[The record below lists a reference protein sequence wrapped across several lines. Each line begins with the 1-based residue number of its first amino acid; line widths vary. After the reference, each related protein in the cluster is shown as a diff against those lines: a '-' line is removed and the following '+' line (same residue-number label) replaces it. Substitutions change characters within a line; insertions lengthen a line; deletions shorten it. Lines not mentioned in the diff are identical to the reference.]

1 MATSTKDPVLVVV
14 QLSGGN
20 DYLNTVIPYTDP
32 LYHEFRPI
40 VGVPQDEALP
50 IDDKLAFHPA
60 LAPLKEKFWDTG
72 KMALVH
78 GVGYPNPNRSHF
90 RSMDIWHTCEPDK
103 LGTEGWL
110 GRAIRDLDPKGENVL
125 TGVNFD
131 QGLPRALAVTGVPVA
146 SVAQLERYGVL
157 TGITGEEERSQALEV
172 FARIYGPTVGTSF
185 VMDYLAQT
193 GRDILKGADILKTA
207 PARYSSTVEYASTD
221 IAQKLRSIAMV
232 HLANLGTRVFYT
244 SHAIYDTHSTQVK
257 EHQKLWGELG
267 PALVDFY
274 DDLREHDASDNVVM
288 LLFTEFGRRIRDNGS
303 GTDHGSG
310 GGAFIISDKVKGG
323 MYSQYPS
330 LKPEEQL
337 EGDLQYNYD
346 FRGFYSSVL
355 EQHMGLDPTG
365 IVGGAFEQL
374 DFL

>member
-131 QGLPRALAVTGVPVA
+131 QGLPRALAVPGVPVA